1 MSTVMAAKCA
11 TAGATTTLVAANS
24 TAKSLA
30 SNGATSLGAQ
40 GEGSMV
46 ANGAEGMAEKE
57 EDGLRSVAPNGDS
70 GEGSRTE
77 AAQGL
82 SAQQVS
88 PIPAAAV
95 RSASSSGGPPP
106 GMLSE
111 DAAKRSLKDQMPKIF
126 PRPPGG
132 YRYSM
137 EFLYNIGT
145 SMVGI
150 VLDIP
155 TSPSITPRSM
165 RTTPPPPPLSLS
177 LHQDAPQLS
186 MSPPGQAQMSSG
198 SRYSSGGMPATV
210 VAPPGQFMYPGY
222 VHSAPQQRRLWHT
235 ENAVWQFDR
244 NYPFNQGYTQPYG
257 VPMLPMGFEQN
268 YGGGQRVYYPNYMN
282 HSPGGSNR
290 MSNRHNHNSAFAS
303 NTGNSQQQQQQQQ
316 RPTQVNSF
324 QQSLQ
329 QQHMPQGT
337 TANQQMEVPA
347 PGNGTAPSF
356 ENGNVNEALLRL
368 NRAKQQR
375 NVGSGRGQT
384 PNAAYNQLG
393 FHGESKTFYNSA
405 TGSGGSRFNQA
416 HNQRSL
422 YPPNGEDQQ
431 PLQLQPQMQDQE
443 QIPRGAQLSRWGPK
457 VKKNNLGK
465 KLISNSS
472 DSLSSSSS
480 KSNLEQSPSLT
491 SITKHPKRTYR
502 SQLHY
507 AHSDPDGGAGNNYQ
521 QQLQLQNQQQQMQ
534 QQQQQEQQKQQQQ
547 LNPSQTMRRNK
558 HNNSYNPMEYN
569 KPMQHQ
575 SQQPRYYQARN
586 MEEFGYINYGQNQG
600 GIPETQSGA
609 GMRPLTANSLVSQAH
624 LDTELEELWI
634 SVCPEYSTD
643 RVQEISEH
651 EQEQEQEQ
659 DFALDCSLE
668 DGQSFASWAPS
679 VESDQSEGELSD
691 ASIESYVRSITM
703 ECVATATGTEL
714 PDLSGANLVPYG
726 DMSHL
731 NGMDSGGVTPSV
743 SQSNG
748 FRFPMP
754 SSIPEHAQF
763 REELELLQKNGEDTE
778 EEDRSKTPVG
788 CSSRSTLSAF
798 YMDATA
804 EYLLPLDQKNRYW
817 REFYGYTPADRFM
830 LRCKHVEIKRPPRTV
845 PSRTRWESLSLDI
858 WNKFLEAQ
866 QTSSIYKTK
875 MRLWRF
881 IYNLAVS
888 QYPRYGLYLVGSSIS
903 NFGSK
908 CSDMDMCMVG
918 CTNPNLDPRSEAV
931 YHLQM
936 MRSLLSGTNKFQD
949 FNLIEARVP
958 ILRFTDCKHK
968 VEIDINF
975 NNSVGIRNTHL
986 LYCYSQL
993 EWRVRPMALAV
1004 KQWAQHHNINNAKN
1018 MTISSYSLMLMVI
1031 HFLQSGV
1038 SPPVLPCLHKMYP
1051 KKFELLDTANS
1062 GYVDMNEV
1070 MAPYESQNTQTL
1082 GELMLSFL
1090 QYYSNFEFGKYAISI
1105 RVGGLLPIE
1114 LCRAATAPKNDVHQW
1129 IELCI
1134 EEPFDQTNTARSV
1147 YDPDTF
1153 ERVRAIF
1160 LCSFNRLESTR
1171 NLRSI
1176 FEDYE
1181 GPTIAMRSPSVDS
1194 EFKLPSSDSNSEAI
1208 SPRLLKM
1215 VDKCT
1220 TAIWGEIKEKLPL
1233 TPTSYNSS
1241 STNTVTIEPPQMGL
1255 APQTYRSDH

>member
-1 MSTVMAAKCA
+1 
-11 TAGATTTLVAANS
+11 
-24 TAKSLA
+24 
-30 SNGATSLGAQ
+30 
-40 GEGSMV
+40 
-46 ANGAEGMAEKE
+46 
-57 EDGLRSVAPNGDS
+57 
-70 GEGSRTE
+70 
-77 AAQGL
+77 
-82 SAQQVS
+82 
-88 PIPAAAV
+88 
-95 RSASSSGGPPP
+95 
-106 GMLSE
+106 
-111 DAAKRSLKDQMPKIF
+111 MPKIF

-145 SMVGI
+145 SMAGI

-177 LHQDAPQLS
+177 LHQDASLLS
-186 MSPPGQAQMSSG
+186 MSPPGQTQMSSG
-198 SRYSSGGMPATV
+198 SRYNSGGMPATV

-257 VPMLPMGFEQN
+257 VPMLPMGYEQN

-290 MSNRHNHNSAFAS
+290 MSHRHNHNSAFAS
-303 NTGNSQQQQQQQQ
+303 NTGNSQQQQHQQQQQQQQQ

-329 QQHMPQGT
+329 QQQQPQGT
-337 TANQQMEVPA
+337 AANQQMEVPA
-347 PGNGTAPSF
+347 PGPGHAPSF
-356 ENGNVNEALLRL
+356 ENGNVNGALLRL
-368 NRAKQQR
+368 NRAGQQR

-384 PNAAYNQLG
+384 PNAAYNQQG
-393 FHGESKTFYNSA
+393 FQGESKTFYNSA

-422 YPPNGEDQQ
+422 YPPNGE
-431 PLQLQPQMQDQE
+431 
-443 QIPRGAQLSRWGPK
+443 
-457 VKKNNLGK
+457 
-465 KLISNSS
+465 
-472 DSLSSSSS
+472 
-480 KSNLEQSPSLT
+480 
-491 SITKHPKRTYR
+491 
-502 SQLHY
+502 
-507 AHSDPDGGAGNNYQ
+507 
-521 QQLQLQNQQQQMQ
+521 Q
-534 QQQQQEQQKQQQQ
+534 QQQQQQKQQPQ
-547 LNPSQTMRRNK
+547 LNPSQAMRRHK

-569 KPMQHQ
+569 KPMPHQ
-575 SQQPRYYQARN
+575 SQQPHYHQARN
-586 MEEFGYINYGQNQG
+586 MEEFGYVNYGQNEG

-609 GMRPLTANSLVSQAH
+609 GMMRPLTAHSPVSQAQ
-624 LDTELEELWI
+624 LDMELEELWT
-634 SVCPEYSTD
+634 SLCPEHSTD
-643 RVQEISEH
+643 RAQDISEHEH
-651 EQEQEQEQ
+651 EQEQEQ
-659 DFALDCSLE
+659 DFVQDCSLE

-748 FRFPMP
+748 FRFPML

-778 EEDRSKTPVG
+778 EEDRFKTPVG

-798 YMDATA
+798 YMDATP

-1051 KKFELLDTANS
+1051 NKFELLDTANS

-1114 LCRAATAPKNDVHQW
+1114 LCRAATAPKNDIHQW

-1160 LCSFNRLESTR
+1160 LCSFKRLESTR

-1220 TAIWGEIKEKLPL
+1220 TVIWGEIKEKLPL
-1233 TPTSYNSS
+1233 PPTSYNSS

-1255 APQTYRSDH
+1255 APHTYRSDH